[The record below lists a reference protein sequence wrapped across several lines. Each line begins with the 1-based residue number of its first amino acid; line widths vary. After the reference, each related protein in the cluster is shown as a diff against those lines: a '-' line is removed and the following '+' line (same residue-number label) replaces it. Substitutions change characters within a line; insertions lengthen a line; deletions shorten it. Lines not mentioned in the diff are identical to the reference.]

1 MHSIDSRSRLSWVS
15 WVFDNFR
22 AKDPKNLMLP
32 DNILFSA
39 NPGLDLKEFITRQ
52 KYSKV
57 GVLVDENTFKH
68 CYPLIKE
75 YLPGHFTIET
85 KSGEGGKNLET
96 CTSIWTA
103 MTEKTMDRHA
113 CIIVLGGGVLGD
125 MGGFCAST
133 YKRGIDFILVPTTL
147 LAQAD
152 SSIGGKLGI
161 DFNHFKNH
169 IGVFQHPA
177 LTLLHIGFLKS
188 LPQAELRSGFAEII
202 KHALIADKDLWEEIR
217 RKPLTDQNWDALIRH
232 SVGFKARVTTED
244 PTEKGL
250 RKILNAGHTI
260 GHAVETYLL
269 NSGAPVLH
277 GEAVAAGLVA
287 EGFIATQRGLISK
300 VDFENLTTFV
310 LSIYGKVV
318 FRKEELDPI
327 GTIVLQDKK
336 NKENRILCVLL
347 DGVGNARWDC
357 EISLEEVKNAL
368 TFYLSL

>member
-1 MHSIDSRSRLSWVS
+1 
-15 WVFDNFR
+15 
-22 AKDPKNLMLP
+22 MLP

-39 NPGLDLKEFITRQ
+39 NPGQDLKEFVAQ
-52 KYSKV
+52 KNYSKI
-57 GVLVDENTFKH
+57 GVLVDENTLKH
-68 CYPLIKE
+68 CYPLIRD
-75 YLPGHFTIET
+75 YLPAHFTIET
-85 KSGEGGKNLET
+85 KSGESEKNLQT
-96 CTSIWTA
+96 CASIWTA
-103 MTEKTMDRHA
+103 MTDNTLDRHS

-169 IGVFQHPA
+169 IGVFQQPS
-177 LTLLHIGFLKS
+177 LTILHIGFLKS

-202 KHALIADKDLWEEIR
+202 KHSLIADKDLWEEIR
-217 RKPLTDQNWDALIRH
+217 RKPLADQNWDALIRH
-232 SVGFKARVTTED
+232 SVQFKARVTAED

-260 GHAVETYLL
+260 GHALETYLL
-269 NSGAPVLH
+269 NSGTPVLH
-277 GEAVAAGLVA
+277 GEAVAVGLVA
-287 EGFIATQRGLISK
+287 EGFIATRRGLLRTEDFQNMSTYISS
-300 VDFENLTTFV
+300 V
-310 LSIYGKVV
+310 YGKVG
-318 FRKEELDPI
+318 FQSNELDPI
-327 GTIVLQDKK
+327 GAIVLQDKK

-347 DGVGNARWDC
+347 NGIGDAKWDC
-357 EISLEEVKNAL
+357 EISLDEVKDAL